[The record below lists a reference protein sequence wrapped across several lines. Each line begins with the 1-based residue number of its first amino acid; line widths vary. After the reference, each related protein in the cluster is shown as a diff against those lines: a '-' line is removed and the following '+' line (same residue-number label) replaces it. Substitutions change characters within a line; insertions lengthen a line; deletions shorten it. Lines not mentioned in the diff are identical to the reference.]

1 MKRVGPWITIL
12 LGVFQTLG
20 SIGNFEWNNLATPAH
35 PENGHYISKILLIDI
50 FYINYYVF
58 RLTHVAV

>member
-20 SIGNFEWNNLATPAH
+20 SIGNFEWNNLATPAD
-35 PENGHYISKILLIDI
+35 PGNGHYISKILLIDI
-50 FYINYYVF
+50 FYINYYGF
-58 RLTHVAV
+58 